1 MSKPHRG
8 IIKNQN
14 TKPRHHMK
22 NTIIKSLAA
31 ILLMAGITQAQA
43 GVVETIR
50 KAVAPPRPPHTPTA
64 VAAVRG

>member
-1 MSKPHRG
+1 
-8 IIKNQN
+8 
-14 TKPRHHMK
+14 MK